1 MNKTTWSID
10 QAHSEIGFKVKHMMV
25 SNVYGRFLWF
35 EGDANID
42 EDNFENSTFTFSA
55 DIASVDSGNPD
66 RDVHIQS
73 PDFFDSVHY
82 PKMTFKSTSIGR
94 VDDENF
100 TVTGD
105 LTIKDITKPVTLSV
119 EYSGLSMVDPWG
131 DTKRGLSANGKINRE
146 DWGLTWNS
154 ALEAGGVLVGKE
166 VTLSLDVQFVKQN

>member
-1 MNKTTWSID
+1 
-10 QAHSEIGFKVKHMMV
+10 
-25 SNVYGRFLWF
+25 
-35 EGDANID
+35 
-42 EDNFENSTFTFSA
+42 
-55 DIASVDSGNPD
+55 
-66 RDVHIQS
+66 
-73 PDFFDSVHY
+73 
-82 PKMTFKSTSIGR
+82 MTFKSTSIGR

-131 DTKRGLSANGKINRE
+131 NTKRGLSANGKINRE